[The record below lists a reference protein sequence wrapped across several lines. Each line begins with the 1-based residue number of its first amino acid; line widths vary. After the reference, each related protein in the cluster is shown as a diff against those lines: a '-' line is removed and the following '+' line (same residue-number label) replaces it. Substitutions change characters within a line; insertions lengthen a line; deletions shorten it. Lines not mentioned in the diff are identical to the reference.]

1 VAGRARRRNLDEI
14 DQALLAEL
22 RRDGR
27 APNVELART
36 VGVSEKTVRVRIA
49 RLVAEHGLRVTAE
62 LAAPGQQSR
71 MVYLIHTEPGRRFE
85 VAEFLAVQP
94 GVDVVHLTTGSAD
107 VLAVASFPD
116 DAAALRFLVSTI
128 ESHPGVR
135 STQSCHLIA
144 EAGGSPVTGA
154 VGGPQVDTE
163 ALAAVMIGPPRHA
176 NLDELTDAVC
186 DAATTGLGADRVLVA
201 TAGADGN
208 RAWGVAKRR
217 GISDGY
223 LQALNTLIDGG
234 VTDGV
239 IKRVWQTRLHVYV
252 ADART
257 DPLFVAA
264 HDLVRAEGYVTILT
278 LPMLYGD
285 SLVASVS
292 LYYNTPY
299 ALDDAYIATAQRVA
313 DSFAVPFA
321 RMTGRAPAT
330 VTTATDPRN
339 P

>member
-1 VAGRARRRNLDEI
+1 MAGRARRRNLDDV
-14 DQALLAEL
+14 DQALLTQL

-27 APNVELART
+27 APNVELARA
-36 VGVSEKTVRVRIA
+36 VGVSEKTVRIRIA

-85 VAEFLAVQP
+85 VAEFLAVQA

-116 DAAALRFLVSTI
+116 DAAALRFLVQTI
-128 ESHPGVR
+128 ESHPGIR

-144 EAGGSPVTGA
+144 EAGGSPVVGA
-154 VGGPQVDTE
+154 LGGPQIDTE
-163 ALAAVMIGPPRHA
+163 ALAVAMIGPPRHA

-186 DAATTGLGADRVLVA
+186 DAALAGLSADRVLIA
-201 TAGADGN
+201 TASADGG
-208 RAWGVAKRR
+208 RSWGVAKMR
-217 GISDGY
+217 GISPGY
-223 LQALNTLIDGG
+223 LAALNKLIDGG

-239 IKRVWQTRLHVYV
+239 IKRVWQTRLHVLV

-292 LYYNTPY
+292 LYYDTLY

-313 DSFAVPFA
+313 DSFAVSFA

-330 VTTATDPRN
+330 VTGAADPGD